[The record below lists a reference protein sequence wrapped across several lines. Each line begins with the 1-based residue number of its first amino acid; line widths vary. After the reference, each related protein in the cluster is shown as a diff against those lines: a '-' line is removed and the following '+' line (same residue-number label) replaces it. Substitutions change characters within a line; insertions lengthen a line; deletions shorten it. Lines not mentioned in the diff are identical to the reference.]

1 MPHAHPH
8 DPAAPAAPSRA
19 AAPSASSRAASTA
32 ASSRAATAESL
43 RGAAS
48 LRAHARGERGQAT
61 VELIALLPCLAAL
74 LAAVWQ
80 LALFG
85 YAEWAASAAA
95 RAAARAHAVGD
106 DPGEAARRHVP
117 GSLRRGL
124 RVSAGVGG
132 DVSVALRVPCLPGVP
147 SLGRVHASAHF
158 DPQS

>member
-32 ASSRAATAESL
+32 ASS
-43 RGAAS
+43 
-48 LRAHARGERGQAT
+48 RAHARGERGQAT

-147 SLGRVHASAHF
+147 SLGRIHASAHF
-158 DPQS
+158 EPQS

>member
-1 MPHAHPH
+1 M
-8 DPAAPAAPSRA
+8 
-19 AAPSASSRAASTA
+19 
-32 ASSRAATAESL
+32 
-43 RGAAS
+43 
-48 LRAHARGERGQAT
+48 RAHARGERGQAT

-85 YAEWAASAAA
+85 YSEWAASAAA

-158 DPQS
+158 EPQS